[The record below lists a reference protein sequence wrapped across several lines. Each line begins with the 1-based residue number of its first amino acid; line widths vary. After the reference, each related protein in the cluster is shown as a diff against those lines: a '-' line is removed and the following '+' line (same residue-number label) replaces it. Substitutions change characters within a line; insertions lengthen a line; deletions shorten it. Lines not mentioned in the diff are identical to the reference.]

1 MNQTSTHQTKMS
13 SSTPRFLR
21 VHVPVLVH
29 YATELDFEGFAQHYG
44 PTQKDGESE
53 EMWKKRTRKVWDA
66 LLEEHGSHIDL
77 EQIDEEDINDE
88 DVDPLDVYS
97 EAQEAFESLVE
108 KAEEQVKD
116 EAEDVIETA
125 FTTRLDDVMDGLISR
140 LVCLGLEEEEA
151 VKKIAE
157 EFVSRNKGGIVKYRG

>member
-1 MNQTSTHQTKMS
+1 MNQTQHQDQPKMS
-13 SSTPRFLR
+13 SSTPRYLT

-29 YATELDFEGFAQHYG
+29 YATELDFESFAEQFG

-53 EMWKKRTRKVWDA
+53 EMWWKRTRKVWDA
-66 LLEEHGSHIDL
+66 LLKEHGDHIDL
-77 EQIDEEDINDE
+77 DEIDEEEVHEEDI
-88 DVDPLDVYS
+88 DPLDCYTD
-97 EAQEAFESLVE
+97 AREAFESLVE

-116 EAEDVIETA
+116 EAEDLIETA

-151 VKKIAE
+151 VKKIAD
-157 EFVSRNKGGIVKYRG
+157 EFVARNKKH

>member
-1 MNQTSTHQTKMS
+1 MNQTTTHQTTMS
-13 SSTPRFLR
+13 SSNPRTLR

-29 YATELDFEGFAQHYG
+29 YATDLDFESFAQQFG
-44 PTQKDGESE
+44 PKQKSGESE

-77 EQIDEEDINDE
+77 EQIDEDDINDE

-108 KAEEQVKD
+108 KAEEKVKG
-116 EAEDVIETA
+116 EAEDVIEAA
-125 FTTRLDDVMDGLISR
+125 FTTRLDDVLDVLVSR
-140 LVCLGLEEEEA
+140 LVCLGMEEEEA
-151 VKKIAE
+151 VKKIAD
-157 EFVSRNKGGIVKYRG
+157 EFVARNKKH